1 MCGNRLVSGLH
12 RRPTITFDAYSPNVS
27 FWDEAIKVEAGGSAL
42 MHCAINPAGGDVS
55 V

>member
-1 MCGNRLVSGLH
+1 VRELAGKRTPPQADDH
-12 RRPTITFDAYSPNVS
+12 PYSPNVS